1 MLVFNGTF
9 LNSDGDNYLN
19 HLDLFRL
26 LWKLGSSCHHL
37 GIILGDA
44 AVIILGWVAVIVV
57 ISEHL
62 EGSRAGRDVE
72 ITLDLVQ
79 LLITQQYPMQLTTH
93 TDLQT
98 QSPLIHGN
106 HSSRN
111 LIRC

>member
-44 AVIILGWVAVIVV
+44 AVVILG
-57 ISEHL
+57 
-62 EGSRAGRDVE
+62 
-72 ITLDLVQ
+72 
-79 LLITQQYPMQLTTH
+79 
-93 TDLQT
+93 
-98 QSPLIHGN
+98 
-106 HSSRN
+106 
-111 LIRC
+111 